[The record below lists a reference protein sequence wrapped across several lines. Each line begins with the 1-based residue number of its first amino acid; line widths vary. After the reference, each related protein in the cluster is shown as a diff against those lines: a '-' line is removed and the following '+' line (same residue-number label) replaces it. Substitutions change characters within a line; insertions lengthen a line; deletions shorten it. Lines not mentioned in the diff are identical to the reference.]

1 MILIT
6 YHSAKGMEFDH
17 VYVIDE
23 QSSTATAIDHS
34 DHSHDRP
41 LYVAL
46 T

>member
-6 YHSAKGMEFDH
+6 YHSAKGMQFDH

-23 QSSTATAIDHS
+23 QSSTAIDYS
-34 DHSHDRP
+34 DHRHDRP